1 MKSWKLLTVVMAM
14 LLLVLTAC
22 GSKEEV
28 SEETNNA
35 AETST
40 ESAAETEKATEEAS
54 AFPLTIKS
62 TVEGYEDVTFEKV
75 PEKIV
80 VFDFGFLDTLDA
92 LGVDVMGVAKGNFP
106 EHLAKFADDKYLN
119 AGGLKEPL
127 LEDIAAME
135 PDAIFISGRQGDF
148 YEQLSAIAPTVFVGT
163 DSSNYYESF
172 KASVNIAGQLFDKQ
186 KEADAKLAEIDKALE
201 EVNTV
206 AGKSGKALV
215 TLYNETLSAF
225 GPGDGSRYG
234 HVHSVYGF
242 AAADDTLDN
251 STHGAKLSYE
261 QVLEINPD
269 VLFVVDRVAATG
281 GESNIKEAIENDI
294 INKTTAAQNGKIV
307 YLDGAL
313 WYLSGGGL
321 QSELLKIQEIIEKL
335 K

>member
-1 MKSWKLLTVVMAM
+1 MKNWKLLIVVIAM

-28 SEETNNA
+28 SEEANNS
-35 AETST
+35 AETT
-40 ESAAETEKATEEAS
+40 TETETATEEAS
-54 AFPLTIKS
+54 AFPVTIKS
-62 TVEGYEDVTFEKV
+62 TVEGYEDVTFEKA

-80 VFDFGFLDTLDA
+80 VFDYGFLDTLDA
-92 LGVDVMGVAKGNFP
+92 LGVDVMAVAKGNFP
-106 EHLAKFADDKYLN
+106 EHLTKYADDKYLN

-148 YEQLSAIAPTVFVGT
+148 YDQLSEIAPTVFVGT

-172 KASVNIAGQLFDKQ
+172 KASVNIAAQLFDKQ
-186 KEADAKLAEIDKALE
+186 EEADAKLAEIEKALE
-201 EVNTV
+201 EVKAV
-206 AGKSGKALV
+206 AANNGKALV
-215 TLYNETLSAF
+215 TLYNETLSAY

-242 AAADDTLDN
+242 APADETLEN

-269 VLFVVDRVAATG
+269 VLFVIDRVAATG

-321 QSELLKIQEIIEKL
+321 QSELLKIQEIIEEL
-335 K
+335 Q

>member
-1 MKSWKLLTVVMAM
+1 MKKFISLFTLGLTA
-14 LLLVLTAC
+14 LVLTAC
-22 GSKEEV
+22 GSKEEEA
-28 SEETNNA
+28 SKETNNA
-35 AETST
+35 AET
-40 ESAAETEKATEEAS
+40 ETENAAATEEAS

-62 TVEGYEDVTFEKV
+62 TVEGYEDVTFDKA

-80 VFDFGFLDTLDA
+80 VFDYGFLDTLDA
-92 LGVDVMGVAKGNFP
+92 LGVDVMAVAKGNFP
-106 EHLAKFADDKYLN
+106 EHLAKYADDKYLN

-148 YEQLSAIAPTVFVGT
+148 YEQLSEIAPTVFVGT
-163 DSSNYYESF
+163 DSSNYYDSF

-186 KEADAKLAEIDKALE
+186 EEADAKLAEIDKALE
-201 EVNTV
+201 EVK
-206 AGKSGKALV
+206 AIAADSGKALV
-215 TLYNETLSAF
+215 TLYNETLSAY

-242 AAADDTLDN
+242 TPADESLEN

-269 VLFVVDRVAATG
+269 LLFVVDRVAATG

-294 INKTTAAQNGKIV
+294 INKTTAAQNGKII

-313 WYLSGGGL
+313 WYLAGGGL

-335 K
+335 S